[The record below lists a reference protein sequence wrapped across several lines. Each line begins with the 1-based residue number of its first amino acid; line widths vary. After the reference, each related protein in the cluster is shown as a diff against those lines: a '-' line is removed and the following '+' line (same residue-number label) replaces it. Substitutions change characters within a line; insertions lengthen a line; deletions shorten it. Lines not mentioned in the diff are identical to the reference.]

1 MFDRPP
7 LITKRRT
14 FLAFL
19 GVGLFDMTLMGRLVK
34 VQGFDSPHLSQLAAD
49 VHFRKVPLSPRRGDI
64 LDRHGRL
71 LAGNHHV
78 FSAYA
83 VPAKTVGRR
92 AMEALVLSQ
101 IFKLPEARMLRRLS
115 RRQGFVWLKRHLTGA
130 EVDELRGQLP
140 LLPGIFLLTEYARYY
155 PDGFLAGPV
164 IGFTGIDNQG
174 LSGVELYYNRELTGR
189 RGTLEEEYDAL
200 GRPLPKADQRI
211 IPAQPGNSV
220 RLTIDEKIQWM
231 AEMAAEHAMRQ
242 TSAKAV
248 SITVIEPKTGGILAL
263 AQRPS
268 LDPARFR
275 DFDPK
280 RARILA
286 VSDAIPPGSI
296 FKPLTLAAALE
307 SGAARPSS
315 GYFCP
320 GFKVVLG
327 RRVNCWRPGGHGGES
342 LGDVVKNSCNV
353 GFMDLGLAIGTDRFY
368 EWMDRFQVHGLS
380 HVDLPGEARGIMPAR
395 GRVTLLDLAV
405 MAFGQTLTVTPINLL
420 NSIAAIANGGEL
432 MIPHVAEAIV
442 APDGRI
448 LRRIHDR
455 PVRRVVSPE
464 VSRIAQRMMARVV
477 SDGTG
482 KQAQV
487 PGYRVAGK
495 TGTAQK
501 VIGGRV
507 VQGVYIASFVGF
519 APVPDPA
526 VAMMVNIDEPQG
538 AFYGGQVAA
547 PVFGRLMRQILRYL
561 KIPPN
566 QPIRRPSPGEVAMVP
581 DLVDLHPDEAERDAA
596 VSGFPVQFN
605 GTGDVVVAQSIEYGG
620 WRPVGTVIALSL
632 GRHYRTYLEWVTVP
646 DFSRLDLSAAHALA
660 FTLGLNI
667 YAMRGRGRI
676 VGQSPPPG
684 SQVKGGTT
692 VLVDTG

>member
-7 LITKRRT
+7 LMTKRRT
-14 FLAFL
+14 LLAFL

-34 VQGFDSPHLSQLAAD
+34 VQGFDGPHLRKLAD
-49 VHFRKVPLSPRRGDI
+49 DIHFRKIPLAARRGDI
-64 LDRHGRL
+64 LDRSGRL
-71 LAGNHHV
+71 LAGSHHV
-78 FSAYA
+78 FSLYA
-83 VPAKTVGRR
+83 VPAKTAGRR
-92 AMEALVLSQ
+92 QMEALILSQ
-101 IFKLPEARMLRRLS
+101 ALKVPEDRMMRRLS
-115 RRQGFVWLKRHLTGA
+115 RRHGFVWLKRHLTGA
-130 EVDELRGQLP
+130 EVDQLRAQLP
-140 LLPGIFLLTEYARYY
+140 LLPGVFLLTEYARYY

-174 LSGVELYYNRELTGR
+174 LSGLELAYNRVLTGR

-200 GRPLPKADQRI
+200 GKPLPKSDQRI
-211 IPAQPGNSV
+211 IPARPGDSV
-220 RLTIDEKIQWM
+220 RLTLDEKIQWM
-231 AEMAAEHAMRQ
+231 AETAAEHALRQ
-242 TSAKAV
+242 TGAKSV
-248 SITVIEPKTGGILAL
+248 SITVVEPRTGGILAL

-275 DFDPK
+275 DFEPK
-280 RARILA
+280 RARIYA

-307 SGAARPSS
+307 AGAARPSS

-320 GFKVVLG
+320 GFKIVLG
-327 RRVNCWRPGGHGGES
+327 RRVNCWRPAGHGGEN

-353 GFMDLGLAIGTDRFY
+353 GFMDLGLALGIDRFY

-380 HVDLPGEARGIMPAR
+380 HVDLPGEARGILPAK
-395 GRVTLLDLAV
+395 GRATLLDLAV

-432 MIPHVAEAIV
+432 MVPHLADAIL
-442 APDGRI
+442 APDGRVI
-448 LRRIHDR
+448 RRMHAD

-464 VSRIAQRMMARVV
+464 VSRIVQRMMSRVV
-477 SDGTG
+477 SQGTG
-482 KQAQV
+482 KQAEV

-495 TGTAQK
+495 TGTAEK

-507 VQGVYIASFVGF
+507 VKGVYIASFVGF
-519 APVPDPA
+519 APVPDPK
-526 VAMMVNIDEPQG
+526 VAIMVNIDEPKG

-566 QPIRRPSPGEVAMVP
+566 QPIRRPRPNELAMVP
-581 DLVDLHPDEAERDAA
+581 DLVDLDPDQAEKDATI
-596 VSGFPVQFN
+596 SGFPVQFN
-605 GTGDVVVAQSIEYGG
+605 GTGEVVVGQSIEYGG
-620 WRPVGTVIALSL
+620 WRRVGTVVGLTL
-632 GRHYRTYLEWVTVP
+632 GHRYRTYLEWVTVP
-646 DFSRLDLSAAHALA
+646 DFSRLDLSRAHTLA
-660 FTLGLNI
+660 FTLGLNVRAVGGNGPI
-667 YAMRGRGRI
+667 L
-676 VGQSPPPG
+676 GQSPPPG
-684 SQVKGGTT
+684 TQVKGGTT